1 MSIELQQIDCNCND
15 CKFMVRDFAKFQKW
29 SDWNKGLQIIDF
41 EKKKAKAIE
50 DAKAQLAE
58 VQIRGIKSE
67 IRGSEYVLKKANKME
82 FVFDKSGLLS
92 YGNCTKLNKEVSFI
106 PDICQLETQNCFE
119 HRKL

>member
-1 MSIELQQIDCNCND
+1 
-15 CKFMVRDFAKFQKW
+15 MVRDFAKFQKW